1 MIGVTA
7 ISAVL
12 GLLFSYGLLAL
23 LFGGAWYYGTR
34 AFGAER
40 IPEWSGMPGAY
51 YRDALFIGVGGT
63 AAWVGLDALSKWAYQ
78 HFPGAAVGAGAGFGG
93 SLDALVPAA
102 AIVGSAVKGGL
113 TMTALVAIT
122 AAFLASVIRAKWM
135 RAGVFVLAV
144 VALGGFGANWHD
156 PMDVAKKMIIATV
169 WIAVIDLGVRHVIR
183 FNVLGYF
190 LIIAGLAL
198 LGGAGELLGQPDS
211 FYRANGYGVLA
222 ALLALFAWPLVGWRR
237 GRLEA

>member
-1 MIGVTA
+1 
-7 ISAVL
+7 
-12 GLLFSYGLLAL
+12 
-23 LFGGAWYYGTR
+23 
-34 AFGAER
+34 
-40 IPEWSGMPGAY
+40 
-51 YRDALFIGVGGT
+51 
-63 AAWVGLDALSKWAYQ
+63 
-78 HFPGAAVGAGAGFGG
+78 
-93 SLDALVPAA
+93 
-102 AIVGSAVKGGL
+102 
-113 TMTALVAIT
+113 MTALVGVT

-156 PMDVAKKMIIATV
+156 PMDVAKKMIIAAV
-169 WIAVIDLGVRHVIR
+169 WIAVIDLAVRYVIR

-198 LGGAGELLGQPDS
+198 LGGAGELLGQPDY

-222 ALLALFAWPLVGWRR
+222 ALVALFAWPLVEWRR